1 MKDKIILLIGS
12 LIILSILFSACTRG
26 GSEYSIYDTS
36 TGKRISINRMATKLA
51 EFDVIIFGE
60 YHDNDVIHR
69 LQAELLPLLLKN
81 VNDLAISME
90 MFERDVQIYL
100 NQYLEGIIEEDEFVE
115 KSRAWPNYPTDYRD
129 IIEFA
134 REEKIPVIAAN
145 VPRRYAAE
153 VNRYGLR
160 VINEITDVERVY
172 LAEEVII
179 TEDSYK
185 EKFFDTMKTL
195 SHMDIGNRDE
205 LEDQL
210 NNLYAA
216 QSLKDDTMAES
227 IVNLKQRVSEAKI
240 IHFVGDFHSR
250 ERLGLVTKIKERNP
264 DLKIG
269 TISPYMTDIDTRFR
283 FRDDFSNIADFLIVL
298 PVAEIEYYKE

>member
-1 MKDKIILLIGS
+1 MREKIILLTVS
-12 LIILSILFSACTRG
+12 LLILNLLILSCMTG
-26 GSEYSIYDTS
+26 VKEYSIYDTS
-36 TGKRISINRMATKLA
+36 AGKKISLNRMASQLA
-51 EFDVIIFGE
+51 EYDIIIFGE

-69 LQAELLPLLLKN
+69 LQAELLPLLLRN
-81 VNDLAISME
+81 VSDLTISME
-90 MFERDVQIYL
+90 MFERDTQIFID
-100 NQYLEGIIEEDEFVE
+100 QYLEGAIEEEEFIE
-115 KSRAWPNYPTDYRD
+115 MSRAWPNYQTDYRD

-134 REEKIPVIAAN
+134 REERIPVIAAN
-145 VPRRYAAE
+145 VPRRYAAD
-153 VNRYGLR
+153 VNRYGLK
-160 VINEITDVERVY
+160 VLTEIPDTERVY

-205 LEDQL
+205 LEDRL

-227 IVNLKQRVSEAKI
+227 IVNFKQRVPETRV
-240 IHFVGDFHSR
+240 IHFTGDFHSR
-250 ERLGLVTKIKERNP
+250 GRLGMVTKIKERNP

-269 TISPYMTDIDTRFR
+269 TISPYLSDADSRFR
-283 FRDDFSNIADFLIVL
+283 FQKDYSNIADFIIVL
-298 PVAEIEYYKE
+298 SVTEIEEQKE

>member
-100 NQYLEGIIEEDEFVE
+100 NQYLDLITRPTIE
-115 KSRAWPNYPTDYRD
+115 
-129 IIEFA
+129 I
-134 REEKIPVIAAN
+134 
-145 VPRRYAAE
+145 
-153 VNRYGLR
+153 
-160 VINEITDVERVY
+160 
-172 LAEEVII
+172 
-179 TEDSYK
+179 
-185 EKFFDTMKTL
+185 
-195 SHMDIGNRDE
+195 
-205 LEDQL
+205 
-210 NNLYAA
+210 
-216 QSLKDDTMAES
+216 
-227 IVNLKQRVSEAKI
+227 
-240 IHFVGDFHSR
+240 
-250 ERLGLVTKIKERNP
+250 
-264 DLKIG
+264 
-269 TISPYMTDIDTRFR
+269 
-283 FRDDFSNIADFLIVL
+283 
-298 PVAEIEYYKE
+298 